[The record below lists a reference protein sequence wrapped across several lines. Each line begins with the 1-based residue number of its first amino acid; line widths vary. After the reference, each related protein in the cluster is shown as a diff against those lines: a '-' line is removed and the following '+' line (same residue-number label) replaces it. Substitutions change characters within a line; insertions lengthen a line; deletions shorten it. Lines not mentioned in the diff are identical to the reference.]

1 MMARIFTL
9 LKLFRHDL
17 IVMLLALKNS
27 DTPKSVKGLLVAAL
41 LYFLS
46 PIDLVPDAVPLLGVL
61 DDLVIVPM
69 AVEGL
74 MKLLPQHVRRDS
86 EWKAHQVL
94 RYAPA
99 VLAVGTFFIVSWVI
113 LLIWGLVTLLSHIF

>member
-1 MMARIFTL
+1 MARIFTL

-17 IVMLLALKNS
+17 IVMLLALKNR
-27 DTPKSVKGLLVAAL
+27 DTPRSVKGLLVAAL

-46 PIDLVPDAVPLLGVL
+46 PIDLLPDAIPLMGMV
-61 DDLVIVPM
+61 DDLIIVPM

-74 MKLLPQHVRRDS
+74 MKLLPYHRRQDTES
-86 EWKAHQVL
+86 KARQVT

-99 VLAVGTFFIVSWVI
+99 ILVLGPFFIASWV
-113 LLIWGLVTLLSHIF
+113 LLLVWGIFTLFSHIF